1 MSKAEERLRELEE
14 RAKNGDGDAQRRL
27 GDFWNQ
33 QGNHSEAI
41 NQWGKAAENGDRVAK
56 SRMYNHLKK
65 KVDKE
70 KKEGTGCGAAAAGL
84 KRRKTR
90 SQRGRV
96 CCACVR
102 QSKAL
107 SRKQEYC

>member
-56 SRMYNHLKK
+56 SRMYNSELPAFL
-65 KVDKE
+65 
-70 KKEGTGCGAAAAGL
+70 TL
-84 KRRKTR
+84 
-90 SQRGRV
+90 
-96 CCACVR
+96 
-102 QSKAL
+102 
-107 SRKQEYC
+107 

>member
-70 KKEGTGCGAAAAGL
+70 KKEIKKL
-84 KRRKTR
+84 HRQK
-90 SQRGRV
+90 SES
-96 CCACVR
+96 
-102 QSKAL
+102 QSKQGSESKRSEKSLWDIIYGCA
-107 SRKQEYC
+107 RGA